1 MKLVV
6 STLLFLFVTYLS
18 TPTIIMW
25 IEKDADVSIPYD
37 FSEEDNQ
44 NENKEV
50 KEIKSDFTFKT
61 QFELVTFISVLPKII
76 ISENESKHDA
86 ISEEIFIPPPKL
98 I

>member
-1 MKLVV
+1 MKLVA
-6 STLLFLFVTYLS
+6 STLLFLFITYLS
-18 TPTIIMW
+18 TPSIIMW
-25 IEKDADVSIPYD
+25 FENNADVSIAYD

-61 QFELVTFISVLPKII
+61 PSEFIVFTSNYSKNI